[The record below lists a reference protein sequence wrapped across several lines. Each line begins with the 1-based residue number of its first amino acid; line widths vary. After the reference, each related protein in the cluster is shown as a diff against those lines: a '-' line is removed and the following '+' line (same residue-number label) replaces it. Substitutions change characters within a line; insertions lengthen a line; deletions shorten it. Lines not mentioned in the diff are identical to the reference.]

1 MIFIYNLLL
10 PFAFLFFVPGLILKY
25 RNRGGWK
32 STFGE
37 RFSKFKSERIAEL
50 SEYKGAIW
58 IHSVSVGETVIALG
72 FIKRYLERYPEQKFV
87 ISTTTTTGQELARNR
102 CPNNTAVI
110 FCPIDFK
117 FMVRRTLKLIS
128 PSKLVIFETELWP
141 NLLCEAAKRGIPVA
155 LVNGRM
161 SDHSSKGYR
170 KASFFFAPVLRR
182 FSVISVQTQADME
195 RFLSVAPGTNV
206 VVSGNMKFDQAPPE
220 KIEDPGLSG
229 YFGEGEHLVL
239 LGASTH
245 AGEEELI
252 AKVYSA
258 LKDEFPLLKLVLVP
272 RHAERGADVAASLE
286 KAGLSYV
293 RRSQFAKAETEVDV
307 LLADTT
313 GEMFKFINSADIV
326 IMGKS
331 LAGHDE
337 GHNLIEPALLDKPV
351 VSGSVLRNFRFI
363 QQVLQ
368 EADALVS
375 VSSEE
380 ELLAE
385 LRKLAADSEL
395 RRAIGKRGGDAIRQH
410 RGAMDRTIDLLKSLE
425 NN

>member
-37 RFSKFKSERIAEL
+37 RFARFSPERIEEL
-50 SEYKGAIW
+50 SAYKGAIW

-72 FIKRYLERYPEQKFV
+72 FVKRYLERFPEQKFV

-102 CPNNTAVI
+102 CPQNTAVI

-117 FMVRRTLKLIS
+117 WMVRRTLNIIS
-128 PSKLVIFETELWP
+128 PSQLVIFETELWP
-141 NLLCEAAKRGIPVA
+141 NLLHETAKRGIPVA

-170 KASFFFAPVLRR
+170 RARLFFAPVLRN
-182 FSVISVQTQADME
+182 FSLISVQTQADKE
-195 RFLSVAPGTNV
+195 RYLAVAPDANV
-206 VVSGNMKFDQAPPE
+206 VVTGNMKFDQAPPE
-220 KIEDPGLSG
+220 KIDDPGLAG
-229 YFGEGEHLVL
+229 YFGNGEYTVL

-245 AGEEELI
+245 PGEELVI
-252 AKVYSA
+252 SRVYKN
-258 LKDEFPLLKLVLVP
+258 LKADFPQLKLVLVP
-272 RHAERGADVAASLE
+272 RHAERGADVAEDIE
-286 KAGLSYV
+286 KNGLSYV
-293 RRSQFAKAETEVDV
+293 RRSQFAKAEVPVDV
-307 LLADTT
+307 LIADTT
-313 GEMFKFINSADIV
+313 GEMFKFINASDIV

-351 VSGSVLRNFRFI
+351 VSGAVLRNFRFI

-380 ELLAE
+380 ELTDG
-385 LRKLAADSEL
+385 LRKLVSDPQL
-395 RRAIGKRGGDAIRQH
+395 RCEIGKRGGDAIRQH
-410 RGAMDRTIDLLKSLE
+410 RGAMDRTADLLKSLE
-425 NN
+425 